1 MVPGGGD
8 TVDFFAY
15 GNGGGQGE
23 SAILII
29 QTNAPDYTPGS
40 VALIG
45 TGSKVADSSGV
56 GFGTIY
62 NTGKLSGTFLA
73 PIPEPGF
80 YGVLA
85 IGLAGFFCFEY
96 RPRKAKAR

>member
-15 GNGGGQGE
+15 GNGGAQGE

-62 NTGKLSGTFLA
+62 NTGKFSGTFLA

-80 YGVLA
+80 YGVLS
-85 IGLAGFFCFEY
+85 IGLAGLFAMKY
-96 RPRKAKAR
+96 RRGKQKA